1 MIWMVIVTTLLI
13 IMGMGVMIGIVYND
27 HNDVRKRVEI
37 LEGEIMVLR
46 DMLNKVLV
54 IKSVI
59 SRCICLMSSDSV
71 EIFGTIQ

>member
-1 MIWMVIVTTLLI
+1 MIWMVIVTTLLL

-54 IKSVI
+54 IKYVI
-59 SRCICLMSSDSV
+59 ARCICLISSDSV

>member
-1 MIWMVIVTTLLI
+1 MIWMVIVTTLLL

-46 DMLNKVLV
+46 DMLNKVLA
-54 IKSVI
+54 IK
-59 SRCICLMSSDSV
+59 
-71 EIFGTIQ
+71 